1 MTRAEFVEKIENGS
15 DIMFDV
21 RGKHFT
27 ILTWPDDG
35 IAIDEQYPNDGNVK
49 YFRTVEELVDGF
61 FVDGKP
67 IANIADEIRITEYT

>member
-15 DIMFDV
+15 DILFDV

-35 IAIDEQYPNDGNVK
+35 IAIDEQYPNDGNIK
-49 YFRTVEELVDGF
+49 YFGTAEELVDGF